1 MLLTDEERRGCPD
14 AARPAQRKAQRPRAA
29 AAPPDS
35 LGSRAASAREQQPP
49 SFAPG
54 DTVSV
59 RFKLGAAT
67 KRYRGRV
74 QEQLAPFSYTVLFD
88 DGETHNCNPKIDDM
102 LLVDSF
108 RAPR

>member
-1 MLLTDEERRGCPD
+1 M
-14 AARPAQRKAQRPRAA
+14 
-29 AAPPDS
+29 
-35 LGSRAASAREQQPP
+35 
-49 SFAPG
+49 
-54 DTVSV
+54 

-74 QEQLAPFSYTVLFD
+74 HEQLAPFSYTVQFD

>member
-1 MLLTDEERRGCPD
+1 LNFPTAEERR
-14 AARPAQRKAQRPRAA
+14 AAGERPAQRKAQRPRAA
-29 AAPPDS
+29 APPDS
-35 LGSRAASAREQQPP
+35 HREQPSREQPP

-102 LLVDSF
+102 LLVDSS